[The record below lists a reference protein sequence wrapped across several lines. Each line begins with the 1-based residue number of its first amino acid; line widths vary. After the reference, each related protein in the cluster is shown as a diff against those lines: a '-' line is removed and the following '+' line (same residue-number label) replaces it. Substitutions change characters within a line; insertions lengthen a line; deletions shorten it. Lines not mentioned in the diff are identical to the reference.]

1 MNGLKATL
9 VRALLRVCSL
19 LPLAWARALGRGL
32 ARLHGLFGSRSC
44 KVTQRNIELAFP
56 ELTAAQQRN
65 LVGASLSAT
74 GELMAEMGHIWL
86 RPLTH
91 VSSLIR
97 EVHGASLVSDAQA
110 AGRGVIILA
119 PHLGNWEVV
128 GLHLATLGKTASLFE
143 PPKLAGLAPIIE
155 RARQRSGAQ
164 LVPTTSGGLGRLLEN
179 LRQGGISGI
188 LPDQTP
194 AQVSAGENSTFMG
207 VPCFTGT
214 LASNLIRR
222 TAALAVFGF
231 AERVPGGF
239 VVRYELAD
247 DEIYH
252 DNTELSLAALNRG
265 VEDCL
270 RQCAAQYQWEY
281 KRFRVRPQQ
290 RPGLY
295 DDL

>member
-9 VRALLRVCSL
+9 VRTLLRVCSV

-32 ARLHGLFGSRSC
+32 ARLHGLFGSRSF
-44 KVTQRNIELAFP
+44 KVTRRNIELAFP
-56 ELTAAQQRN
+56 ELTATQQRN
-65 LVGASLSAT
+65 LVVHSLSAT

-86 RPLTH
+86 RPLAH

-128 GLHLATLGKTASLFE
+128 GLHLATLGKTVSLFE

-194 AQVSAGENSTFMG
+194 AQISAGENSIFMG

-252 DNTELSLAALNRG
+252 DNTALSLAALNRG

-270 RQCAAQYQWEY
+270 RQ
-281 KRFRVRPQQ
+281 
-290 RPGLY
+290 
-295 DDL
+295 